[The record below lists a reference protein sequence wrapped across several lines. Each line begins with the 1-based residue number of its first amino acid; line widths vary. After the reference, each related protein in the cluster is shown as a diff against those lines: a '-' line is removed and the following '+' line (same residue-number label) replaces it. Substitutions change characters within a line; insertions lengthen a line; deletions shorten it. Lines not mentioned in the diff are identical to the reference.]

1 MMFIKKNYK
10 TILMGIMVILAIICE
25 IMIVNKN
32 GFTGLDGLILI
43 FLCFY
48 LGVLSIVMEV
58 EYRSFIRFEV
68 RKKRIKY
75 YLGQQYETCHRE
87 IALESLLIAMLE
99 IYSMENEKSDFIEY
113 VLKKANTIENVD
125 IDYIV
130 DIDKKSITL
139 KED

>member
-1 MMFIKKNYK
+1 MNFIKKNYK
-10 TILMGIMVILAIICE
+10 TILMGIMVILAIMCE
-25 IMIVNKN
+25 IIVVNEN

-58 EYRSFIRFEV
+58 DYRSFIRFEV

-75 YLGQQYETCHRE
+75 YLGQQYEPCHRE